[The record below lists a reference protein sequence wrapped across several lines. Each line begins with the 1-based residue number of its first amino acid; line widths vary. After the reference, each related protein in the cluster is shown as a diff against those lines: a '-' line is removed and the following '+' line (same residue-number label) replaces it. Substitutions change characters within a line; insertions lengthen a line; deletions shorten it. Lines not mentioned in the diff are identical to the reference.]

1 MPPGFGTFKSNKT
14 MRSSAARNIDPVSS
28 REKLQNDNASQQGN
42 AHLQKKVLLSEEPA
56 EIVREHFFSPEIIRF
71 LERTTLGTEE
81 TLYRNE
87 AIRERVK
94 QIHDPVIA
102 ILSVHGEMAAMVVIE
117 RRKVISN
124 GFECKAYYFRYLAS
138 DVTFRNRRYVGKYGR
153 KLMQLIVEAE
163 QDKAVFYSYVE
174 SKNFRSINFQK
185 KIGFEERSE
194 IRALGFSRF
203 KPKMHE
209 HVRFAG
215 SEDRDI
221 IVKQVKKHHQEYA
234 LLHFSHLL
242 RDDNYLVLQ
251 EDGEIV
257 AGLQIHEASWVVE
270 RIPDK
275 LGSLAMKILPYI
287 PYLRKV
293 FNPKKFQFLSFEG
306 CFYEKG
312 HPEQIIQL
320 IESALSIKAL
330 NSAIIWM
337 DSKIDLYQELQNAR
351 LGLLNYFVQST
362 RAECLLISK
371 NLNAVEESSVYSGP
385 IYLSTF
391 DFI

>member
-1 MPPGFGTFKSNKT
+1 M
-14 MRSSAARNIDPVSS
+14 SSAARNIDQLSS
-28 REKLQNDNASQQGN
+28 SDRLQNSTGKLQGN
-42 AHLQKKVLLSEEPA
+42 AHLQKKVLLSEEPV

-87 AIRERVK
+87 AIQERVT
-94 QIHDPVIA
+94 QIEDPVIA

-117 RRKVISN
+117 RRRVINN

-163 QDKAVFYSYVE
+163 KDKAVFYSYVE

-185 KIGFEERSE
+185 KIGFEERSK

-203 KPKMHE
+203 RPTLHKG
-209 HVRFAG
+209 VRFAKP
-215 SEDRDI
+215 EDRDA
-221 IVKQVKKHHQEYA
+221 IVEQVKHHHSDYA

-242 RDDNYLVLQ
+242 KDDNYLIL
-251 EDGEIV
+251 EENGEIV
-257 AGLQIHEASWVVE
+257 AGLQIHEAAWVVE

-275 LGSLAMKILPYI
+275 LGSLALKVLPYV
-287 PYLRKV
+287 PFLRKLI
-293 FNPKKFQFLSFEG
+293 NPKHFQFLTFEG
-306 CFYEKG
+306 SFYRRDQ
-312 HPEQIIQL
+312 PDQIIHL
-320 IESALSIKAL
+320 IESALAIKGL
-330 NSAIIWM
+330 HSAIFWL
-337 DSKIDLYQELQNAR
+337 DSEVALYKELQNYQ
-351 LGLLNYFVQST
+351 LGLLNYFVRST
-362 RAECLLISK
+362 EADCLLISK
-371 NLNAVEESSVYSGP
+371 NISSEERDKIYSGP

>member
-1 MPPGFGTFKSNKT
+1 
-14 MRSSAARNIDPVSS
+14 MRSSAARNMNRVSTE
-28 REKLQNDNASQQGN
+28 EKLQKATGSQQGN
-42 AHLQKKVLLSEEPA
+42 AHLQKKVLLSEDPV
-56 EIVREHFFSPEIIRF
+56 EIVREHLFSPEIINF

-87 AIRERVK
+87 GIRERVAE
-94 QIHDPVIA
+94 INDPVIA

-117 RRKVISN
+117 QRKVISN

-163 QDKAVFYSYVE
+163 EDKAVFYSYVE

-185 KIGFEERSE
+185 KIGFEQRSK

-203 KPKMHE
+203 RPTLHSG
-209 HVRFAG
+209 VRFARA
-215 SEDRDI
+215 EDRNA
-221 IVKQVKKHHQEYA
+221 IVEKVKKHHGEYA

-242 RDDNYLVLQ
+242 NDDNYLVLEQ
-251 EDGEIV
+251 NGKIV
-257 AGLQIHEASWVVE
+257 AGLQIHEAAWVVE

-275 LGSLAMKILPYI
+275 FGSLALKILPYV
-287 PYLRKV
+287 PFLRKLI
-293 FNPKKFQFLSFEG
+293 NPKHFQFLTFEG
-306 CFYEKG
+306 SFYQEDQ
-312 HPEQIIQL
+312 PDQIIHL
-320 IESALSIKAL
+320 IESALAIKGL
-330 NSAIIWM
+330 HSAIFWL
-337 DSKIDLYQELQNAR
+337 DNQVALYKDLQNYR
-351 LGLLNYFVQST
+351 LGLLNYFVRST
-362 RAECLLISK
+362 EAECLLISK
-371 NLNAVEESSVYSGP
+371 NISPEERAKIYSGP